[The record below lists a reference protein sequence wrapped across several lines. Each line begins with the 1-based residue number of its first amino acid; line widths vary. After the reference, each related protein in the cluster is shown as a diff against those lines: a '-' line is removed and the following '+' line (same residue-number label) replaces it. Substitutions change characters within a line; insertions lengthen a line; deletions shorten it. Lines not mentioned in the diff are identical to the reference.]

1 MKKWF
6 PAFLFLSLSGG
17 NDAMAANQSTMF
29 YGFNDTLYVNQGN
42 IRAVDVPQFE
52 VPLSSGNTSLIYQN
66 CNGFTYTYGVYWSEY
81 FAWMVIPKHVN
92 NADGFN
98 IFLTLQY
105 KGIWSLDA
113 EDNDNYYLVQ
123 GFGWDQPTAG
133 GGTVCFPIGD
143 RRHLSWTF
151 GNVTLN
157 AHLPVDLPKGQ
168 YNFPIKIL
176 RGIQRNNY
184 DYLGGRYKI
193 PSSVM
198 KGIPFGSTVNL
209 SFYNTGG
216 CRPSAQMLE
225 INHGDL
231 SINSANNHY
240 AAQTLSV
247 SCDVPTNIRFFLL
260 SNTAPAY
267 SHGQKF
273 SVGLG
278 HGWDSIVS
286 INGVDT
292 GETTMRW
299 YRAGTQNLTI
309 GSRLYGESSKIQPGV
324 LSGSATLLM
333 ILP

>member
-1 MKKWF
+1 
-6 PAFLFLSLSGG
+6 
-17 NDAMAANQSTMF
+17 
-29 YGFNDTLYVNQGN
+29 
-42 IRAVDVPQFE
+42 
-52 VPLSSGNTSLIYQN
+52 
-66 CNGFTYTYGVYWSEY
+66 

-92 NADGFN
+92 DANGFN

-105 KGIWSLDA
+105 RGNWSLDA

-123 GFGWDQPTAG
+123 GFGWDQSTAG

-143 RRHLSWTF
+143 RRYLSWTF

-225 INHGDL
+225 INHGSL
-231 SINSANNHY
+231 SIDRANNNY
-240 AAQTLSV
+240 ASQTFSIY
-247 SCDVPTNIRFFLL
+247 CDVPTSVKLSLF
-260 SNTAPAY
+260 SNTQPAY
-267 SHGQKF
+267 NNQGF

-278 HGWDSIVS
+278 NGWDSVIS
-286 INGVDT
+286 LDGVERNE
-292 GETTMRW
+292 ETLHWNT
-299 YRAGTQNLTI
+299 AGARTVTV
-309 GSRLYGESSKIQPGV
+309 GSRLYGEVGKITPGI
-324 LSGSATLLM
+324 LSGSMTM
-333 ILP
+333 VMRLP

>member
-1 MKKWF
+1 
-6 PAFLFLSLSGG
+6 
-17 NDAMAANQSTMF
+17 MAANQSTMF

-66 CNGFTYTYGVYWSEY
+66 CNGFTYTHGVYWSEF

-92 NADGFN
+92 DANGFN

-105 KGIWSLDA
+105 RGNWSLDA

-123 GFGWDQPTAG
+123 GFGWDQSTAG

-143 RRHLSWTF
+143 RRYLSWTF

-225 INHGDL
+225 INHGSL
-231 SINSANNHY
+231 SIDRANNNY
-240 AAQTLSV
+240 ASQTFSIY
-247 SCDVPTNIRFFLL
+247 CDVPTSVKLSLF
-260 SNTAPAY
+260 SNTQPAY
-267 SHGQKF
+267 NNQGF

-278 HGWDSIVS
+278 NGWDSVIS
-286 INGVDT
+286 LDGVERNE
-292 GETTMRW
+292 ETLHWNT
-299 YRAGTQNLTI
+299 AGARTVTV
-309 GSRLYGESSKIQPGV
+309 GSRLYGEVGKITPGI
-324 LSGSATLLM
+324 LSGSMTM
-333 ILP
+333 VMRLP